1 MTSTLP
7 SRWQEIL
14 RREAAAKVGNVLA
27 QARQQPEGR
36 RLPRWTVP
44 AIVVGAASVS
54 LFGLVGGNEPRGKGS
69 VPFDRSTVMS
79 TRTAGLGASAED
91 LAPRPMPSWSPPP
104 SAEPSLADGALD
116 VRERPRP
123 RRATQRADKPVQ
135 ECPECDRRRAALH
148 AVDAKPTPEPSPSPL
163 PSPEPRPPL
172 VVNIGT
178 RIKAV
183 LTDPIVT
190 GLAFAPAA
198 ARLAEDVYV
207 GSSLAIPVGT
217 VMVGEAFAAEQHDRA
232 QVVFT
237 AIIKNGKTL
246 RLEGWALQDGEA
258 GVRAKLVRKGSKV
271 GKGAGTVLGAAASA
285 LTYGLAG
292 AASGPEG
299 AALANLGNT
308 AAQDLVGLGR
318 DWRRS
323 DKVLRVEAGVPITI
337 YIRRDLTIE

>member
-7 SRWQEIL
+7 SRWQQIL
-14 RREAAAKVGNVLA
+14 SRQAVANVGRVLA
-27 QARQQPEGR
+27 QARELPEGR

-44 AIVVGAASVS
+44 VLVVGAASLS
-54 LFGLVGGNEPRGKGS
+54 LFGVIGGNDPARKGS

-91 LAPRPMPSWSPPP
+91 LAPRPAPTWAPTAPAERSPEAVLRNPP
-104 SAEPSLADGALD
+104 ELPRLPRVPQSAA
-116 VRERPRP
+116 
-123 RRATQRADKPVQ
+123 KPAPA
-135 ECPECDRRRAALH
+135 CPDCDRRRAALH
-148 AVDAKPTPEPSPSPL
+148 VLDASPTPEPSSSPSPPL
-163 PSPEPRPPL
+163 EPRVPL

-190 GLAFAPAA
+190 GLAFAPVAA
-198 ARLAEDVYV
+198 SLAQDVYV
-207 GSSLAIPVGT
+207 GGHLAIPTGT
-217 VMVGEAFAAEQHDRA
+217 VLVGEAFAAEQHDRA

-237 AIIKNGKTL
+237 AIVKDGKTF
-246 RLEGWALQDGEA
+246 RFEGWALQDGEA

-285 LTYGLAG
+285 LTFGLAG

-299 AALANLGNT
+299 AALASLGDA

-318 DWRRS
+318 DLRRS
-323 DKVLRVEAGVPITI
+323 DKVLRVEAGVPITV